1 MKPSVWPEGL
11 DHIWAKSPE
20 KGMGGQAETLA
31 THTWNVL
38 CTLSELARMRSTLPE
53 TVECPTLWHRLYWAA
68 FFHDWGKVAPGFQ
81 EMLRDGPRWPHRHE
95 VLSLAF
101 LNWLDEG
108 TLGSDGPWIAAA
120 IASHHRDAED
130 IARLYD
136 EPDEIDDSDQVTVE
150 LAHLTPSDLQSLWHW
165 LETCAN
171 AWIMDLGFDAL
182 GVRPTRLPR
191 QDLAG
196 DTASQAIAVYDWLS
210 KYRRLVRN
218 LDRPGQMAL
227 RIAAIA
233 LRGHLLTADH
243 VASAHVGSLP
253 SAIMD
258 SDVIL
263 KKSRLTRT
271 ALYDHQVRA
280 WETPQQALLEA
291 PTGSGKTEAALL
303 WATAQS
309 GTGLS
314 RPRLFYTL
322 PYQASMN
329 AMQLRLAG
337 TFGENHVGLQH
348 GRTLLALYNL
358 LMERDDY
365 SPATAAAA
373 ARHARNLG
381 QLNYYHV
388 KVFSPYQMLK
398 AFYRLKGYEAL
409 LADFAHG
416 LFIFDE
422 IHAYE
427 ATRLAMI
434 LKSVEHLARH
444 YGARFLFMSATF
456 PSLIRNVLREMLGD
470 AVDIRATPSLYQQF
484 QRHRIVLLEG
494 DLLDSP
500 NLDRIAADAEAGKS
514 VLVCC
519 NLVRRAQDAYDILVE
534 RLQGTL
540 IDVEL
545 LHGGFN
551 MRDRGAK
558 ERLVREK
565 AGSDTGPE
573 TPFVLVATQVV
584 EVSLDIDL
592 DTLYTDPAPLDAL
605 VQRFG
610 RINRKRKQIGLA
622 PVHIFRLPDDGQ
634 YIYKP
639 PELVTRTLAVLAR
652 ENGNAVDESAVG
664 AWVDSIYTGEIADEW
679 RATFDRAA
687 SEFEAACL
695 RSLVPFQSA
704 DRALVELFYRAFD
717 GIDVIPKCLEDEY
730 LRLME
735 EDSIR
740 AAELV
745 LSISYG
751 RLQQLRRAKLTWE
764 PAEGPI
770 PIEVPYDS
778 ERGLDWSVLRS
789 PSTETEDFD

>member
-38 CTLSELARMRSTLPE
+38 CTLSELARMRPTLPE
-53 TVECPTLWHRLYWAA
+53 TVQCPTLWHRLYWAA
-68 FFHDWGKVAPGFQ
+68 FFHDWGKAARGFQ
-81 EMLRDGPRWPHRHE
+81 ERLRGGPRWRHRHE

-120 IASHHRDAED
+120 IASHHRDVED
-130 IARLYD
+130 IAGLYD
-136 EPDEIDDSDQVTVE
+136 RPDEIDDDDQVTAE
-150 LAHLTPSDLQSLWHW
+150 LAQLTPGDRHGLWCW

-171 AWIMDLGFDAL
+171 AWITDLGFDAF
-182 GVRPTRLPR
+182 GVRPTQLPR
-191 QDLAG
+191 QGVAG
-196 DTASQAIAVYDWLS
+196 DTASQATAVYDWLS
-210 KYRRLVRN
+210 MYRRLVRN
-218 LDRPGQMAL
+218 LDKPNQTAA

-233 LRGHLLTADH
+233 LRGHLLTSDH

-253 SAIMD
+253 SAVMD
-258 SDVIL
+258 SNIIL
-263 KKSRLTRT
+263 ERRDLART

-280 WETPQQALLEA
+280 WEIPQQALLEA

-303 WATAQS
+303 WASAQ
-309 GTGLS
+309 GRDGLA

-329 AMQLRLAG
+329 AMQLRLAD

-373 ARHARNLG
+373 ARHTRNLS
-381 QLNYYHV
+381 QLNYYPV

-398 AFYRLKGYEAL
+398 AFYRLKGHEAL
-409 LADFAHG
+409 LADFSHG

-427 ATRLAMI
+427 AVRLAMI

-470 AVDIRATPSLYQQF
+470 AVEIRATPSLYRQF
-484 QRHRIVLLEG
+484 QRHRIALLEG

-500 NLDRIAADAEAGKS
+500 NLDRIAANAKAGKS
-514 VLVCC
+514 ILVCC
-519 NLVRRAQDAYDILVE
+519 NLVRRAQEAYDALVE
-534 RLQGTL
+534 RLRGSS
-540 IDVEL
+540 IDIEL

-551 MRDRGAK
+551 MRDRGVK
-558 ERLVREK
+558 ERFVREK
-565 AGSDTGPE
+565 AGSDTGPK

-610 RINRKRKQIGLA
+610 RINRKRKQAERA
-622 PVHIFRLPDDGQ
+622 PVHVFRLPDDGQ

-639 PELVTRTLAVLAR
+639 SELVTRTLAVLDR
-652 ENGNAVDESAVG
+652 ENGNPVDESAVG
-664 AWVDSIYTGEIADEW
+664 AWVDSIYAGDIADAW
-679 RATFDRAA
+679 RVAFDRAA

-695 RSLVPFQSA
+695 RSLVPFRSA
-704 DRALVELFYRAFD
+704 DRALVEMFYRAFD
-717 GIDVIPKCLEDEY
+717 GIDVIPKCLEEEY
-730 LRLME
+730 LRLSE
-735 EDSIR
+735 EEPIR

-751 RLQQLRRAKLTWE
+751 RLMQLRNARLTWE

-778 ERGLDWSVLRS
+778 ERGLDWSVLRRAK
-789 PSTETEDFD
+789 TETEDFD